1 MGQPQGPSRASH
13 CSPSPQANWP
23 PGTINGGTRFWPR
36 AWSRSLAGM
45 EPKVFRLFVLFF
57 VVTLA
62 NEIQLVS
69 AVHNLRFLKSFQ
81 RNDSF

>member
-1 MGQPQGPSRASH
+1 
-13 CSPSPQANWP
+13 
-23 PGTINGGTRFWPR
+23 
-36 AWSRSLAGM
+36 M